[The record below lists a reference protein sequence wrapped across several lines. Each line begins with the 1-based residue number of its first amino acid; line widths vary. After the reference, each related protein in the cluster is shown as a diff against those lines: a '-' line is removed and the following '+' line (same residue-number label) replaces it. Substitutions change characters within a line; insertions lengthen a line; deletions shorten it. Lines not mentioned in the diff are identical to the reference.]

1 MAENIAISSA
11 VLMLQEIKTESD
23 SSSDEEWE
31 LLKEKQKRKLRARM
45 KNVEFV
51 IELYTDDDFKSHFR
65 LKRATFEYILDII
78 SDDLIRKTK
87 GYGTIPP
94 RKQFLIALWKIATMD
109 SYRSICDRFD
119 VGRATG
125 LRAVR
130 RVTQALFKVAHQFIT
145 WPSGEQAR
153 TVINK
158 FKESSRF
165 PNTIGAIDGTHIKID
180 APKENA
186 ADYVNR
192 KGYHSIQLQVVC
204 DHRAFITHCYVGHP
218 GSVHDQRIFKQSE
231 VATYLN
237 DDKKFPFDSHLVGD
251 SAYVLHE
258 HLLVPFKD
266 NGHLSTAQKYYNFCQ
281 SSARV
286 VVERCFALLKGRLR
300 SLMHCL
306 PMTRVD
312 LMAEYI
318 VACCVIHNIC
328 ILNRD
333 ELIIIPISA
342 TDNPMQ
348 NHHINQRQANN
359 GNNGIYKRNMI
370 MNILQREC
378 N

>member
-23 SSSDEEWE
+23 SSFDEEWE
-31 LLKEKQKRKLRARM
+31 LLKKKIETQVLRARM

-125 LRAVR
+125 
-130 RVTQALFKVAHQFIT
+130 
-145 WPSGEQAR
+145 EQAQ
-153 TVINK
+153 TIINK

-192 KGYHSIQLQVVC
+192 KRYHSIQLQVVC

-237 DDKKFPFDSHLVGD
+237 DDKSFHL
-251 SAYVLHE
+251 
-258 HLLVPFKD
+258 
-266 NGHLSTAQKYYNFCQ
+266 
-281 SSARV
+281 
-286 VVERCFALLKGRLR
+286 
-300 SLMHCL
+300 
-306 PMTRVD
+306 
-312 LMAEYI
+312 I
-318 VACCVIHNIC
+318 V
-328 ILNRD
+328 
-333 ELIIIPISA
+333 
-342 TDNPMQ
+342 T
-348 NHHINQRQANN
+348 
-359 GNNGIYKRNMI
+359 
-370 MNILQREC
+370 
-378 N
+378 